1 MFVLVAAQ
9 AAMLRFAK
17 IGFLCSMES
26 LLSTAGKE
34 QSMLKDVQGVVELIK
49 HSFSFR
55 IQKRTPSQLQESI
68 QIVKNDK
75 RKHPSAHTISL
86 EPTPSASAGV
96 PDRVTLLPRMSRSP
110 TRPFCEHP
118 IAARP

>member
-9 AAMLRFAK
+9 AAMSRFAK

-49 HSFSFR
+49 HSFSFL
-55 IQKRTPSQLQESI
+55 QK
-68 QIVKNDK
+68 
-75 RKHPSAHTISL
+75 AHAQ
-86 EPTPSASAGV
+86 PTP
-96 PDRVTLLPRMSRSP
+96 RVDPNCQERQ
-110 TRPFCEHP
+110 
-118 IAARP
+118 A